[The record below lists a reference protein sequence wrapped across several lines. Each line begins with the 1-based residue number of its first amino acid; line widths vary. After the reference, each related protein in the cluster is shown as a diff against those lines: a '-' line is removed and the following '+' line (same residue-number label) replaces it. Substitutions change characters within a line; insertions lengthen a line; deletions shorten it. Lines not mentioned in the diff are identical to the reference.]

1 MSIRKL
7 LAPLTLGAIASFTCA
22 APAADPELALDEV
35 TVSATK
41 FATPLL
47 EVPATVT
54 VITSEESESRLDG
67 DIRDLVRYEPNVSVR
82 NNVARFGLTDFNIRG
97 IGGNRVLVEID
108 NVRMPDAFAIGSFS
122 NASRDGIDLDLL
134 KRVEIVRGSASSLY
148 GSDAIGGVVAL
159 TTKDPVDLLGPD
171 RRYYIGARGTYGE
184 SHDSTSGAATLAAR
198 FGKFSAL
205 AVYTHQ
211 ESGDYENQ
219 GDIAALNGTR
229 TVPNPQDGY
238 GDSVLLK
245 GVFDASDSQRFR
257 LTFENSRH
265 DLFTD
270 VITSRA
276 ITAALDTTRLVGDD
290 EDERRRISFEH
301 EFQDLGLWWLDGGV
315 WRVYDQR
322 SQTRQYTTEDR
333 TVRAG
338 PVTTL
343 RVRERVFEFGQNLT
357 GGEITLHKSWD
368 VGSGTHRV
376 TFGVEHVDTHTEQLR
391 GGIERNLTTGTV
403 TSQVGPDLYP
413 VRDFPITD
421 TRSSSIYLQDEMRH
435 GRWIV
440 TPGFRFD
447 SYELEPRPD
456 AIFAADNPGV
466 VPAPLDDDRV
476 SPKLGVVFRPVDTLS
491 LFASYNY
498 GYRSPPYGD
507 VNVGFTNL
515 AGGYTTLPNPNLKSE
530 TSDNF
535 ETGVKYS
542 KDGLRFDVSAFY
554 NTYEN
559 FIQSFATLGVNPMT
573 GLIEFQSQ
581 NVDSVRI
588 YGAELKSTLPLT
600 FNDSIA
606 GLLWQ
611 SAIGYSR
618 GTNRETDR
626 PLDTIDPLRVVT
638 GLNYQPA
645 GGRWQSGISLT
656 WVDSKS
662 RIDPATSQFL
672 PDSHTVVDLYGEFRL
687 GEHLRLNAGL
697 YNVADEKYWD
707 WADVRGRRAT
717 DVAIDRYTR
726 PGRSVSASL
735 KVEF

>member
-1 MSIRKL
+1 MSIRRIL
-7 LAPLTLGAIASFTCA
+7 FRLTLVSIASFAHA
-22 APAADPELALDEV
+22 ARPEPALDEV

-54 VITSEESESRLDG
+54 VITSEESEYRLDG

-82 NNVARFGLTDFNIRG
+82 NNVARFGLTDFSIRG

-108 NVRMPDAFAIGSFS
+108 NVRMPDGFAIGSFS

-159 TTKDPVDLLGPD
+159 TTKDPADLLGPA
-171 RRYYIGARGTYGE
+171 RSYYFGARGAYGE
-184 SHDSTSGAATLAAR
+184 AHDSMSGTASFAAR
-198 FGKFSAL
+198 FGRFSAL
-205 AVYTHQ
+205 AVYSHQ

-219 GDIAALNGTR
+219 GDIAALNATR
-229 TVPNPQDGY
+229 TRPNPQDGY

-257 LTFENSRH
+257 LTLENSRH
-265 DLFTD
+265 DLSTD

-276 ITAALDTTRLVGDD
+276 SSVALDTTRLTGDD
-290 EDERRRISFEH
+290 EDERRRLSFEH
-301 EFQDLGLWWLDGGV
+301 EFQDLGLSWLDGGV
-315 WRVYDQR
+315 WRIYDQR

-343 RVRERVFEFGQNLT
+343 RVRERVFEFDQDST
-357 GGEITLHKSWD
+357 GGEITLHKVWT
-368 VGSGTHRV
+368 VGPGTHRV
-376 TFGVEHVDTHTEQLR
+376 TFGLEHVDTHTEQLR
-391 GGIERNLTTGTV
+391 GGLERNLTSGGV

-413 VRDFPITD
+413 VRDFPISE
-421 TRSSSIYLQDEMRH
+421 TRSSSLYLQDEMRY

-440 TPGFRFD
+440 TPGVRLD
-447 SYELEPRPD
+447 SYELTPRPD
-456 AIFAADNPGV
+456 AVFAADNPGV
-466 VPAPLDDDRV
+466 VPAPLDDERV
-476 SPKLGVVFRPVDTLS
+476 SPKLGMVFRPVDTLS

-498 GYRSPPYGD
+498 GYRAPPYGD

-535 ETGVKYS
+535 ETGVKYA
-542 KDGLRFDVSAFY
+542 KDGVRVDVSVFY
-554 NTYEN
+554 NTYED
-559 FIQSFATLGVNPMT
+559 FIQPFATLGVNPMT

-581 NVDSVRI
+581 NVDSVLI
-588 YGAELKSTLPLT
+588 YGAELKATVPLAIHEA
-600 FNDSIA
+600 S

-618 GTNRETDR
+618 GTNRETDA
-626 PLDTIDPLRVVT
+626 PLDTIDPLRLVT

-645 GGRWQSGISLT
+645 GGRWQTGISLT

-662 RIDPATSQFL
+662 RIDPAISQFV
-672 PDSHTVVDLYGEFRL
+672 PDSYTVVDLYGEVRL
-687 GEHLRLNAGL
+687 GEHLRLNAGV
-697 YNVADEKYWD
+697 YNIADEKYWD
-707 WADVRGRRAT
+707 WADVRGRPAT
-717 DVAIDRYTR
+717 DAAIDRYTR

>member
-1 MSIRKL
+1 MSIRKS
-7 LAPLTLGAIASFTCA
+7 LAWLTLGALASSATTTS
-22 APAADPELALDEV
+22 AADPEPPLDEV

-54 VITSEESESRLDG
+54 VITSEQSEYRLDG

-82 NNVARFGLTDFNIRG
+82 NNIARFGLSDFNIRG

-108 NVRMPDAFAIGSFS
+108 NVRMPDSFAIGSFS

-159 TTKDPVDLLGPD
+159 TTKDPLDLLGD
-171 RRYYIGARGTYGE
+171 ERSLYFGARGTYGE
-184 SHDSTSGAATLAAR
+184 SQDSTSGAATFAAR
-198 FGKFSAL
+198 FGRLSAL
-205 AVYTHQ
+205 AIYTHQ

-219 GDIAALNGTR
+219 GDNAALNATR

-245 GVFDASDSQRFR
+245 GVFQASDLQRFR
-257 LTFENSRH
+257 ITFENSRH

-276 ITAALDTTRLVGDD
+276 VSAALDTTRLIGDD
-290 EDERRRISFEH
+290 EDERRRVSFEH
-301 EFQDLGLWWLDGGV
+301 EFQDLGFSWLDGGV

-322 SQTRQYTTEDR
+322 SQTRQYTMEDR

-343 RVRERVFEFGQNLT
+343 RVRDRVFEFDQDIT
-357 GGEITLHKSWD
+357 GGEITLHKTWD
-368 VGSGTHRV
+368 VGPGTHRV
-376 TFGVEHVDTHTEQLR
+376 TVGLEHVDTHTVQLR
-391 GGIERNLTTGTV
+391 GGVERNLTTGTV

-413 VRDFPITD
+413 VRDFPISD
-421 TRSSSIYLQDEMRH
+421 TRSSSAYLQDEMRY

-447 SYELEPRPD
+447 RYELKPRPD

-466 VPAPLDDDRV
+466 VPAPLEDGRV
-476 SPKLGVVFRPVDTLS
+476 SPKLGVVFRPLDALS
-491 LFASYNY
+491 VFASYNY

-535 ETGVKYS
+535 ETGMKYS

-554 NTYEN
+554 NTYED

-588 YGAELKSTLPLT
+588 YGAELKAGVPLT
-600 FNDSIA
+600 FGDKLP

-611 SAIGYSR
+611 SAIGYSS
-618 GTNRETDR
+618 GTHRETDA
-626 PLDTIDPLRVVT
+626 PLDTIDPMRVVT
-638 GLNYQPA
+638 GLNYQPV
-645 GGRWQSGISLT
+645 GGRWQTGVSFT

-662 RIDPATSQFL
+662 QIDPATSQFR
-672 PDSHTVVDLYGEFRL
+672 PDSYTVIDLFGEIRL
-687 GEHLRLNAGL
+687 GDHLRLNAGI
-697 YNVADEKYWD
+697 YNLANEKYWD
-707 WADVRGRRAT
+707 WADVRGRPAT